1 MKCDVWCVV
10 WCLLYGD
17 ATLLYTQA
25 MESKLLAGG
34 LNIFD
39 RTNEQERELEQQR
52 QKMIEQKVL
61 SHTQPHITQPHITQ
75 PHPAHLAT
83 PGHTGCWGP
92 LLVGMWPDIARM

>member
-1 MKCDVWCVV
+1 MCGVWCVV
-10 WCLLYGD
+10 WCSLYGD

-61 SHTQPHITQPHITQ
+61 SHPQ
-75 PHPAHLAT
+75 PHPATPST
-83 PGHTGCWGP
+83 PGHTQRTQP
-92 LLVGMWPDIARM
+92 HLVTLGVGVHC